1 MKTIL
6 SNQTVG
12 FLQIKLVFICSEFQQ
27 EFSNFVSPTIFEM
40 QSSFFINLLLFI
52 TFIPQ
57 HAENWNP

>member
-40 QSSFFINLLLFI
+40 QSSFYINLLLFI
-52 TFIPQ
+52 TFILQ
-57 HAENWNP
+57 HAEN